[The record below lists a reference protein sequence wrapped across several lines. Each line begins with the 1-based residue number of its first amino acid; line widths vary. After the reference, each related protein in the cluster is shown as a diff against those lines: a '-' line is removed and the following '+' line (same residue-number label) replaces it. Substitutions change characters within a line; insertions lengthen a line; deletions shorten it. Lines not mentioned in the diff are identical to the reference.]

1 MPRLTPHIKK
11 RIPLI
16 ILLIPL
22 VALCLVLVVPK
33 VTHATL
39 LDAIKSNLDLTG
51 GATELPGGEP
61 GSLQTTAGKIIKAVL
76 TLVGTIFL
84 VLMVYAGF
92 KWMLARGRT
101 EEVESAQKIIESSII
116 GLIVVVL
123 AYAISTFVFSVI
135 MSST

>member
-16 ILLIPL
+16 ILLVPL

-39 LDAIKSNLDLTG
+39 LDAIKFNLDLSG
-51 GATELPGGEP
+51 KATELPGGQP
-61 GSLQTTAGKIIKAVL
+61 DSLPTTVGNVIKAVL

-92 KWMLARGRT
+92 KWMLARGRS
-101 EEVESAQKIIESSII
+101 EEVEAAQKIIESSII

-123 AYAISTFVFSVI
+123 AYAISTFVFSVL